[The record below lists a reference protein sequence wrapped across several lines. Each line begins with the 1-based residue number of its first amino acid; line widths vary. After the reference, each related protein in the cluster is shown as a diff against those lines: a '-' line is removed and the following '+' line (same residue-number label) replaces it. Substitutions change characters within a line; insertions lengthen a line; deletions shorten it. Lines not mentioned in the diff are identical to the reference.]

1 MEQELLSGNKIISNT
16 VSLTSNENGEY
27 EVYMEDSDGD
37 GLCDPLED
45 YLGTDKN
52 NANTDDDV

>member
-1 MEQELLSGNKIISNT
+1 MISNT
-16 VSLTSNENGEY
+16 VSLTANENGEY

-45 YLGTDKN
+45 YLGTDKKIMQIL
-52 NANTDDDV
+52 TMTV